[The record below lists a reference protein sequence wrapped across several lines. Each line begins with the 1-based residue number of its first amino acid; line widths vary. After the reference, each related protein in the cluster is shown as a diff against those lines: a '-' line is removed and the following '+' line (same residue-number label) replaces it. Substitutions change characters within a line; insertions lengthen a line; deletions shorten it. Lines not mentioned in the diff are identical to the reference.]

1 MATKKHVRQLQ
12 KYVPNFTQWGNI
24 QLQEEAGQEEAER
37 MRQLENARRE
47 RENARRE
54 REILIDA
61 ARQNIEEAKARIA
74 KADVILS
81 ASLDANER
89 QNAHDERED
98 AITLMQENKATWN
111 RLEHERS
118 PTQFKMDDILGGS
131 SKRRG
136 TKKHQKGRKT
146 RKTRKGKRGRK
157 SKKARRLAKPSKRCK
172 RVSRRR

>member
-1 MATKKHVRQLQ
+1 MATKKPVRQLQ
-12 KYVPNFTQWGNI
+12 KHVPNFTQWGNI

-37 MRQLENARRE
+37 MRQL
-47 RENARRE
+47 ENARRE

-118 PTQFKMDDILGGS
+118 PTQFKIDDILGGS

>member
-1 MATKKHVRQLQ
+1 MATKNSVKKLQ
-12 KYVPNFTQWGNI
+12 NYVPNFTQWGNI

-37 MRQLENARRE
+37 MRQL
-47 RENARRE
+47 ENARRE

-118 PTQFKMDDILGGS
+118 PTQFKIDDILGGS

>member
-1 MATKKHVRQLQ
+1 MATKKPVRQLQ
-12 KYVPNFTQWGNI
+12 NYVPNFTQWGNI

-37 MRQLENARRE
+37 MRQL
-47 RENARRE
+47 ENARRE

-118 PTQFKMDDILGGS
+118 PTQFKIDDILGGS